1 MSLFSICLS
10 VPQQPWS
17 KICGLYFT
25 KRTACVLYMPLLDPF
40 LSITKTF
47 NKISLFSMI
56 VGVSTWNQPFEPRSR
71 GASWA
76 IRQDARLS
84 SVGGRLIGGFS
95 RGSMKII
102 PAKMG
107 ICNMSTSCWIM
118 GLSIN
123 EAGMKY
129 RNHGQSDIILRWSSS
144 CPTRDY
150 YPV

>member
-1 MSLFSICLS
+1 MCLNRSNQGSFARSGPGTWAKLGAFDSSGTERHMGQEDTKCLCSLYICLS

-25 KRTACVLYMPLLDPF
+25 KRTACILYMPLLDPF

-84 SVGGRLIGGFS
+84 SVGGRLIGGE
-95 RGSMKII
+95 I
-102 PAKMG
+102 
-107 ICNMSTSCWIM
+107 TWQH
-118 GLSIN
+118 
-123 EAGMKY
+123 EDY
-129 RNHGQSDIILRWSSS
+129 
-144 CPTRDY
+144 TRKNGDL
-150 YPV
+150 